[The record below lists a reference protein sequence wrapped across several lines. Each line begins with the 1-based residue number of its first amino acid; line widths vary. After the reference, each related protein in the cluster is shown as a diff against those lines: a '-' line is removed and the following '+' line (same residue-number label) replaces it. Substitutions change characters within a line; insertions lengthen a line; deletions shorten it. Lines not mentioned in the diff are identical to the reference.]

1 MNAYETVPIEGATPP
16 AAYPEVQEEG
26 VSPVTTGVVG
36 AAAGLAVGVAGA
48 VAVQHLT
55 KSEEE

>member
-1 MNAYETVPIEGATPP
+1 MPAYETVPIVDQTPP
-16 AAYPEVQEEG
+16 SGYPSIEEEG

-48 VAVQHLT
+48 VAAQQLT
-55 KSEEE
+55 KKEE